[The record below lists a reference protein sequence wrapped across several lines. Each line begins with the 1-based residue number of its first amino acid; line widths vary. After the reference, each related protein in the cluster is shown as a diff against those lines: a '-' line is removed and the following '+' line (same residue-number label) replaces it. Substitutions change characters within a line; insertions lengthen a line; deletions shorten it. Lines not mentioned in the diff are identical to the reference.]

1 VALEAGSRLGRYEI
15 LGTLGAGGMG
25 EVYRARD
32 TQLDRTVAIKVLP
45 AHLSSSADFKQ
56 RFEREAKV
64 VSSLSHPHIC
74 TLHDVG
80 HHEGTDFLVM
90 EHLEGETL
98 AERLGR
104 GPLPMTE
111 VLALGGQIADAL
123 DKAHKKGVVHR
134 DLKPANVMLT
144 PGGVKLLDF
153 GLAKQ
158 TLADAQVRTESF
170 SRMLTEAPDSAP
182 LTVEGTILGTFQ
194 YMSPEQIEGR
204 EADARSDIYALGA
217 VLYEMATGHK
227 AFVGKTQA
235 SLIGAIMHSKP
246 EPVSKLV
253 PLGPPAF
260 DRLVETCL
268 AKDPENRWGTAHD
281 VALQLRWIAEGGSQ
295 VGLPAPVAAR
305 RRNRE
310 RLAWG
315 VAVAAAI
322 AAAAFAAL
330 WVRRAPEPPRV
341 VRFKI
346 AAPDGLPEVGS
357 PRLSPDGR
365 FLAFNARDEK
375 GGQAIWVRPLNSLTA
390 QKLAGTEGARQRPF
404 WSPDSRYLAF
414 MAEGK
419 LKKIMVSGG
428 PAQVICDAPTGADGT
443 WSADGTILYDG
454 TGSDPIMRVPAG
466 GGIPA
471 PQVATSTSEKEGA
484 SSQVGWPQFLP
495 GSRRFLYVAWGSSQP
510 EVRLASLD
518 GGEAQTV
525 LAGQS
530 RVEFAPPGYLL
541 YVRDNTLVAQPF
553 DSGKGVL
560 TGDPVPLAQD
570 LGVNSVGLAH
580 FTASHNGVVAF
591 RSGEAGGGRLVWVDS
606 KGQSEQAVGEPA
618 DIGST
623 ALSPDGRWL
632 AMSLKSGSSSSSDIW
647 VRDLV
652 RGVTS
657 RFSFNEEDDRDPVW
671 SPDGTRIAWGTQR
684 KGQFDLAVKT
694 VGGTGEEEVLL
705 EADGNQ
711 FPTTWSPDGKSLLY
725 LTIDPET
732 SADIGLLPLDGDR
745 TPRPFVRTK
754 FVEAR
759 ARFSPDG
766 RWVAYQ
772 SNESGRFEVY
782 VQAFPGPGGKWQI
795 STAGGGEPQW
805 GPDGK
810 ELYYLAQSRMMKV
823 DVRTGASFE
832 AGIPEPA
839 FGVSLRPITTGNRF
853 LVSPDGQRFLLLSS
867 LLQDSTPPTTVV
879 LNWTAEL
886 AAR

>member
-1 VALEAGSRLGRYEI
+1 VTLEAGTRLGRYEI
-15 LGTLGAGGMG
+15 LGPLGAGGMG
-25 EVYRARD
+25 EVYRAKD

-45 AHLSSSADFKQ
+45 AHLSSSPDFKQ

-98 AERLGR
+98 AERLSR

-111 VLALGGQIADAL
+111 VLALGAQIADAL

-144 PGGVKLLDF
+144 PSGVKLLDF

-158 TLADAQVRTESF
+158 TLSDSQVRTESF

-260 DRLVETCL
+260 DRLVDTCL
-268 AKDPENRWGTAHD
+268 AKEPDNRWGTAHD
-281 VALQLRWIAEGGSQ
+281 VGLQLKWIAEGGSQ

-315 VAVAAAI
+315 VAVAAAL
-322 AAAAFAAL
+322 ASATFAAL
-330 WVRRAPEPPRV
+330 WVRRAPEPPQV
-341 VRFKI
+341 VRFEI

-365 FLAFNARDEK
+365 HLAFNARDEK
-375 GGQAIWVRPLNSLTA
+375 GEEGIWIRPLNSLTA
-390 QKLAGTEGARQRPF
+390 QRLAGTEGARLRPF

-419 LKKIMVSGG
+419 LKKIPVTGG

-443 WSADGTILYDG
+443 WSDDGVILYDG
-454 TGSDPIMRVPAG
+454 TGSDPLMRVPAG
-466 GGIPA
+466 GGIPTA
-471 PQVATSTSEKEGA
+471 QVSTTPAEGDKA
-484 SSQVGWPQFLP
+484 AAQVGWPQFLP
-495 GSRRFLYVAWGSSQP
+495 GSPRFLYVAWGASQP
-510 EVRLASLD
+510 EVKLASLE
-518 GGEAQTV
+518 GGETRTV

-530 RVEFAPPGYLL
+530 RVEFVPPGYLL

-553 DSGKGVL
+553 DARAGRL
-560 TGDPVPLAQD
+560 EGDPVPLAQD
-570 LGVNSVGLAH
+570 LGLDSVGLAH
-580 FTASHNGVVAF
+580 FSASHNGVVAF
-591 RSGEAGGGRLVWVDS
+591 RSGEAGGGRLVWVDR
-606 KGQSEQAVGEPA
+606 KGQSEQTVGEPA
-618 DIGST
+618 DIRST

-632 AMSLKSGSSSSSDIW
+632 AMALKSGASSSSDIW

-657 RFSFNEEDDRDPVW
+657 RFSFNEEDDENPVW
-671 SPDGTRIAWGTQR
+671 SADGSRIAWGTQR
-684 KGQFDLAVKT
+684 NGQFDLAVKA
-694 VGGTGEEEVLL
+694 VGGTGDEEVLL

-711 FPTTWSPDGKSLLY
+711 FPSSWSPDGKSLLY
-725 LTIDPET
+725 ITVDPET
-732 SADIGLLPLDGDR
+732 SWDIGVLPLEGDH
-745 TPRPFVRTK
+745 TPRSYVRSK
-754 FVEAR
+754 FVELR
-759 ARFSPDG
+759 ARFSPNG

-772 SNESGRFEVY
+772 TNESGRPEVY

-810 ELYYLAQSRMMKV
+810 ELFYLAQGRIMRV
-823 DVRTGASFE
+823 AVQTGASFE
-832 AGIPEPA
+832 AGIPELA
-839 FGVSLRPITTGNRF
+839 FGATLRPITTNNRY
-853 LVSPDGQRFLLLSS
+853 LLSRDGRRFLLLSS

-886 AAR
+886 DAR

>member
-1 VALEAGSRLGRYEI
+1 VALEVGTHLGPYEI
-15 LGTLGAGGMG
+15 LGPLGAGGMG
-25 EVYRARD
+25 EVYRAKD
-32 TQLDRTVAIKVLP
+32 TRLERTVAIKVLP
-45 AHLSSSADFKQ
+45 AHLSSSPDFKQ
-56 RFEREAKV
+56 RFEREARV

-111 VLALGGQIADAL
+111 VLALGEQIADAL

-144 PGGVKLLDF
+144 AGGVKLLDF

-158 TLADAQVRTESF
+158 TLSDAQVRTESF

-217 VLYEMATGHK
+217 VLYEMATGRK

-315 VAVAAAI
+315 VAVLAAL
-322 AAAAFAAL
+322 AAAAFAVL
-330 WVRRAPEPPRV
+330 WVRRAPEPPQV
-341 VRFKI
+341 VRFEM

-365 FLAFNARDEK
+365 YLAFAARDDK
-375 GGQAIWVRPLNSLTA
+375 GGQAIWLRPLNSLTA
-390 QKLAGTEGARQRPF
+390 QRLAGTEGARARPF

-419 LKKIMVSGG
+419 LKKLPVSGG

-443 WSADGTILYDG
+443 WSDDGVILYDG

-471 PQVATSTSEKEGA
+471 PQVATASSEGEKGA
-484 SSQVGWPQFLP
+484 SQVGWPQFLP
-495 GSRRFLYVAWGSSQP
+495 GSRRFLYVAWGSAQP
-510 EVRLASLD
+510 EVKLASLD
-518 GGEAQTV
+518 GGEVRAV

-553 DSGKGVL
+553 DSGRGVL

-570 LGVNSVGLAH
+570 LGVDSVGLAH

-591 RSGEAGGGRLVWVDS
+591 RSGEAGGGRLVWVDG
-606 KGQSEQAVGEPA
+606 KGQSEQAMGEPA
-618 DIGST
+618 DVRST

-632 AMSLKSGSSSSSDIW
+632 AMALRANASSSTDIW

-657 RFSFNEEDDRDPVW
+657 RFSFNEEDDENPVW
-671 SPDGTRIAWGTQR
+671 SPDGTRIAWGSQR
-684 KGQFDLAVKT
+684 GGQFDLAVKA

-705 EADGNQ
+705 EAPGNQ
-711 FPTTWSPDGKSLLY
+711 FPSSWSPDGKSLLY
-725 LTIDPET
+725 ITVDPET
-732 SADIGLLPLDGDR
+732 SWDLYVLPLEGDK
-745 TPRPFVRTK
+745 TPHPFVRSR
-754 FVEAR
+754 FVELR
-759 ARFSPDG
+759 GRFSPDG

-772 SNESGRFEVY
+772 STESGRAEIY

-795 STAGGGEPQW
+795 STAGGTEPQW
-805 GPDGK
+805 SPDGK
-810 ELYYLAQSRMMKV
+810 KLYYLAQGRVVKV

-839 FGVSLRPITTGNRF
+839 FAVSLRPITTSNRY
-853 LVSPDGQRFLLLSS
+853 LVSHDGKRFLLLSS
-867 LLQDSTPPTTVV
+867 LLQDSTPPTTIV